1 VRVRLDREVAST
13 SWTNWFPGPCVRHLV
28 TSTSDHLPI
37 LLDMESESSPNQKGH
52 ILRYEIMW
60 EREVS
65 LIKEIHNSWEASHPV
80 QSLGDVATNLKLL
93 MLSLKRWSKQK
104 FGAVTGELGKIR
116 KPMEEVG
123 DDDHGSGS
131 DEMRDPRF
139 HMDELLYHE
148 EMIWL

>member
-1 VRVRLDREVAST
+1 MGS
-13 SWTNWFPGPCVRHLV
+13 CVRHLV
-28 TSTSDHLPI
+28 TSRLDHLPI
-37 LLDMESESSPNQKGH
+37 LLDMEHKNGLKHRGR

-60 EREVS
+60 EREALLSEEIQNS
-65 LIKEIHNSWEASHPV
+65 LEASHPV